1 MKVAFVVDASVE
13 KYQVVEENDM
23 FIVPF
28 QVYDSKGHIHKEF
41 DKEVIEGFQSKQNVN
56 GLCLEP
62 TPGMYRDVYINIM
75 KQGFDYIVV
84 VPQSKKISR
93 SYTFASYA
101 SRLGFDNI
109 MVIDVD
115 EYEISALDVLNY
127 VIEEHVNSEV
137 GNVVLDVDSFIDL
150 ARSILLSL
158 SMKLKK
164 QTF

>member
-13 KYQVVEENDM
+13 KYQVVEKYDM
-23 FIVPF
+23 FVVPF
-28 QVYDSKGHIHKEF
+28 QVYDSKGHIHKEY
-41 DKEVIEGFQSKQNVN
+41 DKEVIERFQSKQHVN

-62 TPGMYRDVYINIM
+62 TPGMYRDEYVNIM

-84 VPQSKKISR
+84 ITQSKKISR

-101 SRLGFDNI
+101 ARLGFDNI

-127 VIEEHVNSEV
+127 VIEEHVNTEV
-137 GNVVLDVDSFIDL
+137 SNVVLDIDSFIDF
-150 ARSILLSL
+150 ARSVLQNL
-158 SMKLKK
+158 SMTIKK